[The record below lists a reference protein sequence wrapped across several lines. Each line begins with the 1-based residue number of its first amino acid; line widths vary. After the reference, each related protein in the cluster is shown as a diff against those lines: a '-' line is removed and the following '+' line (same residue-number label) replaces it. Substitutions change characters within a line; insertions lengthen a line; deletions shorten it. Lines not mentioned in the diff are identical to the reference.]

1 MPTVSVIIPVYN
13 AEKYLSQCVESVVN
27 QTFKDIEI
35 ILVNDGS
42 KDTSGTLCDKWS
54 AKDNRIKVIHKQN
67 SGPAATRNM
76 GTKAATGSWILYL
89 DSDDWYE
96 NDTLSTT
103 DDTLKTAAHI
113 PMCGATPKA
122 KMFPLHIL

>member
-13 AEKYLSQCVESVVN
+13 VEKYLDQCIESVVS
-27 QTFKDIEI
+27 QTYKELEI
-35 ILVNDGS
+35 ILVDDGS
-42 KDTSGTLCDKWS
+42 KDTSGALCDKWA

-96 NDTLSTT
+96 NDNLI
-103 DDTLKTAAHI
+103 DTLLSFADK
-113 PMCGATPKA
+113 
-122 KMFPLHIL
+122 